1 MAAGR
6 TTTCPCGSG
15 RKPKRCCG
23 PPAPP
28 DLDVARR
35 HLAGLVVPAIC
46 MLVSCSK
53 EELAELYEQAL
64 DLPAL
69 DPSLG
74 IELPDP
80 VPHQVDRLLRAVSND
95 DVEAVCAALPGALAR
110 VDGPVVRSELARV
123 VTALRDDGRIPPRV
137 AAVALLELSTPR
149 LRRLMES
156 FLVRAAVA
164 AAGEEGQAGRLAG

>member
-6 TTTCPCGSG
+6 ITTCPCGSG

-23 PPAPP
+23 TAARPHVE
-28 DLDVARR
+28 VATR

-69 DPSLG
+69 DPSLRMD
-74 IELPDP
+74 LPQP
-80 VPHQVDRLLRAVSND
+80 VPHQVGRLLRAVSDD
-95 DVEAVCAALPGALAR
+95 DVEAVCAALPAALAR
-110 VDGPVVRSELARV
+110 VDTPVVRSELARV
-123 VTALRDDGRIPPRV
+123 VTSRRDEGRIPPRV

-156 FLVRAAVA
+156 FLVRAALA
-164 AAGEEGQAGRLAG
+164 AAGQEGPAGRLAG